1 MLSTYLSYG
10 DLVEL
15 VRCALF
21 APKLGHTIVFG
32 ASDNSTSWWD
42 NSRAAHLGFIPR
54 DSADS
59 QRARVEAES
68 PPLDPLDPARIYQ
81 GGVFVR
87 TGPFE

>member
-1 MLSTYLSYG
+1 MLATFLSYD

-15 VRCALF
+15 VRCSLF

-32 ASDNSTSWWD
+32 ASDNSSSWWD
-42 NSRAAHLGFIPR
+42 NSKAAHLGFRPR
-54 DSADS
+54 DSADT

-68 PPLDPLDPARIYQ
+68 PPLDPEDPARIYQ